1 MTSQDLHSLM
11 CVLRELYEH
20 QFAHRRMRTLD
31 QFERNNRE
39 QTTQALLNQI
49 HRKLVGISIDYV
61 EIIVSSLSFPPAIRH
76 PLVIMGLTGST
87 TVKEN
92 VHYDAFEANLPSSS
106 VRGKTVA
113 ITGCTSGTG
122 LIAAQFAARK
132 GAAHILMLN
141 RPSARAEAAEQLVK
155 AAIDD
160 NKDDGAAGSTTTQK
174 THVETIPCDLQ
185 DFASVRQ
192 CTETI
197 RAKYDRLDVLCNNAG
212 VMALEDKATKD
223 GYDIQMQTNHL
234 SHFLLTSLLL
244 PLLTKSGDDGAAAE
258 PARIVFHSSMARN
271 GGDLQRQYFGRNGD
285 GNLGGNGNNMFLGG
299 ARWERYHQ
307 TKLANYV
314 MTAALADKIA
324 TASSTQN
331 IMAVCAA
338 PGLAATNLQTTSQQ
352 DGGMGTVATW
362 VMRFAQ
368 SAEDGAMPLIH
379 AMFDPNVAN
388 GDFYEPK
395 GGMTGVVTK
404 YPLKA
409 QALNESQKK
418 LLWEASEEA
427 CGPFGL

>member
-1 MTSQDLHSLM
+1 
-11 CVLRELYEH
+11 
-20 QFAHRRMRTLD
+20 
-31 QFERNNRE
+31 
-39 QTTQALLNQI
+39 
-49 HRKLVGISIDYV
+49 
-61 EIIVSSLSFPPAIRH
+61 
-76 PLVIMGLTGST
+76 MGLTGST
-87 TVKEN
+87 AVKEN
-92 VHYDAFEANLPSSS
+92 VHYDAFEANLPSTS

-122 LIAAQFAARK
+122 LIAAQCAARK

-141 RPSARAEAAEQLVK
+141 RPSARADAAEQLVK
-155 AAIDD
+155 AAVKDQDD
-160 NKDDGAAGSTTTQK
+160 SAAGSTTQK

-192 CTETI
+192 CAATI
-197 RAKYDRLDVLCNNAG
+197 RAKYNRLDVLCNNAG

-244 PLLTKSGDDGAAAE
+244 PLLSKSGDDGAA

-271 GGDLQRQYFGRNGD
+271 GGDLQRRYFGRNGD
-285 GNLGGNGNNMFLGG
+285 GNLGRNGNNMFLGG

-314 MTAALADKIA
+314 MTAALADKLVA
-324 TASSTQN
+324 AGSKN
-331 IMAVCAA
+331 VMAVCAA
-338 PGLAATNLQTTSQQ
+338 PGLAATNLQHTSQQ

-379 AMFDPNVAN
+379 AMFGPNVAN

-395 GGMTGVVTK
+395 GGMKGLVIK

-409 QALNESQKK
+409 QALNEAQKK